1 MIVYG
6 QKNKTTMG
14 EYGCGMGLS
23 VSLTPKYRSK
33 SHYEYVTHYDMLF
46 TANNSTRCGL
56 VNSLEWQIAK

>member
-1 MIVYG
+1 
-6 QKNKTTMG
+6 MG
-14 EYGCGMGLS
+14 EYGCGIGLL